1 MNWTAPATV
10 GALWI
15 VLAIIVGILISLLLI
30 FILISWRK
38 LGEYIAGNYS
48 GFFNDSTRHAEIMK
62 RLNELEE
69 KIKETS

>member
-1 MNWTAPATV
+1 MNWNAPATV
-10 GALWI
+10 GDLWI

-48 GFFNDSTRHAEIMK
+48 GFFQ
-62 RLNELEE
+62 
-69 KIKETS
+69 

>member
-1 MNWTAPATV
+1 MNWNAPATV
-10 GALWI
+10 GDLWI
-15 VLAIIVGILISLLLI
+15 VLAIIVG
-30 FILISWRK
+30 ILISWRK

-69 KIKETS
+69 KIKKTS